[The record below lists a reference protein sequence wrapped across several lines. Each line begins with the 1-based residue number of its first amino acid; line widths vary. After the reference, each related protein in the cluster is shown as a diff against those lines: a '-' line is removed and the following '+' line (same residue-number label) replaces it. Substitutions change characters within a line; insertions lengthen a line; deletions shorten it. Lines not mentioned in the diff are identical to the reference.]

1 MLSAIGIYFCITAPI
16 DLIMPAVGAQPGEQV
31 DQLLRFMMASGTALF
46 IYVAGYLIYFSIA
59 FRAKP
64 GDGPDAIGV
73 QVHDNHVLEFWWT
86 LIPTLFVVLL
96 SILSVKIWYQ
106 IQLAQPANGLVVES
120 LGHQWYFTFRYPQVN
135 GEVTGEMHLPIN
147 QPVVLNVT
155 SSDVI
160 HSFWVPAFR
169 LKADMVPGLIN
180 TIRFTPTVIGRY
192 PIICTEFCGTD
203 HGMMNAQVPGENGK
217 PNPGAEYVVVDSQAD
232 FQKWYHGWQ
241 VKNANASNALPTTSG
256 TVALAGGDAAPV
268 KRSSRRSAALAM
280 RSGRSRRSIVGPGLK
295 IVLHDPR
302 IRTSSTAIRPT
313 PADVAKIFNN
323 GFTGRHRRRCPTPP
337 RTASPIRT
345 SRISSPILSFD
356 EVTGSTS
363 IMSATAVHAGGIAD
377 HIHPEPQGF
386 VRKYIFSIDH
396 KIIGIQYL
404 ITGFVFLILAGLLAE
419 VIRTHLLQRQRRV
432 RESRRVQRSILD
444 ARLGDGV
451 ARHHSADHRRLR
463 QLRSCRCRSARA
475 TLRSRG

>member
-1 MLSAIGIYFCITAPI
+1 MVENRAAAVSLGRGFWTVTVVLGLLSIVGIYFCIVAPI

-31 DQLLRFMMASGTALF
+31 DELLRFMMASGTALF
-46 IYVAGYLIYFSIA
+46 IYVAGYLIYFSIE
-59 FRAKP
+59 FRAKST
-64 GDGPDAIGV
+64 DGPDAVGI

-86 LIPTLFVVLL
+86 IIPTVFVVLL
-96 SILSVKIWYQ
+96 SILSVRIWYQ
-106 IQLAQPANGLVVES
+106 IQVAQPENGLVVES

-217 PNPGAEYVVVDSQAD
+217 PNAGAEYVVVDSPAD

-256 TVALAGGDAAPV
+256 TVSLAGGDAAAGQALFQQ
-268 KRSSRRSAALAM
+268 KCSACHAIGPFSQ
-280 RSGRSRRSIVGPGLK
+280 RIVGPGLK
-295 IVLHDPR
+295 GLLDDP
-302 IRTSSTAIRPT
+302 SHPKLVDGDPAN
-313 PADVAKIFNN
+313 PADIATILQK
-323 GFTGRHRRRCPTPP
+323 GFTGDLGHMPDATQNGLSDKDIANLVAYL
-337 RTASPIRT
+337 AS
-345 SRISSPILSFD
+345 L
-356 EVTGSTS
+356 
-363 IMSATAVHAGGIAD
+363 
-377 HIHPEPQGF
+377 
-386 VRKYIFSIDH
+386 K
-396 KIIGIQYL
+396 
-404 ITGFVFLILAGLLAE
+404 
-419 VIRTHLLQRQRRV
+419 
-432 RESRRVQRSILD
+432 
-444 ARLGDGV
+444 
-451 ARHHSADHRRLR
+451 
-463 QLRSCRCRSARA
+463 
-475 TLRSRG
+475 